1 MKFYKGEIL
10 QNLGLLP
17 AMTADENGSRTVYF
31 YRDEEQS
38 FEELDRRSSCLA
50 SSLVESGIEPGDRVA
65 LYIPNTMQFPET
77 FFGVIKTGA
86 VPVPLNLRIPPR
98 TLSYVIEDS
107 DSKVLIASDLE
118 SSVSSPER
126 AKELFEST
134 DIEQMII
141 PSESGDSISDY
152 EKLIEEGHSSFGH
165 ANQEYEDIA
174 IQMYT
179 SGTTG
184 KPKGVPLSHEN
195 ILSTIEGFGRS
206 MISDSSSRQLLVLPL
221 YHIYGLSAL
230 LCNYTYY
237 GASTVLQAEPEPGTL
252 LKNIEKYNVTNFA
265 GVPALFRMMWLVYGQ
280 DPEEYDLSTLEE
292 VVCAAAPLDETTRRK
307 VKNEWEVRFGEGW
320 GMTETSPCGCLNI
333 GRVPKGAGCIGWPV
347 QNVKIKLVDPE
358 TGETIVPWDEI
369 GPYGDLKEEH
379 IDAEGEAAVKGPAVF
394 NGYHNMPEKNEEV
407 FDDEGWFLTGDLMKI
422 DEDKALWMLDRTDDM
437 ILSGGENIYP
447 SEVEDALLENDE
459 INDAAVVPAP
469 HKTKGE
475 VPVAFVV
482 LAEGSELTEEEIKD
496 FALERVPTYAHPR
509 RVFFKDNLPKSG
521 TLKTQHFKLEE
532 EAEELIET
540 PLGEL

>member
-10 QNLGLLP
+10 KNLGLLP
-17 AMTADENGSRTVYF
+17 DMVADEFGSRTVYI
-31 YRDEEQS
+31 YRDVRQS
-38 FEELDRRSSCLA
+38 FEGLSRRSSRFA
-50 SSLVESGIEPGDRVA
+50 SSLVESGVEQGDKVA
-65 LYIPNTMQFPET
+65 LYLPNTIQFPEA

-107 DSKVLIASDLE
+107 GAKTLVASDLE

-126 AKELFEST
+126 AEELFEST

-141 PSESGDSISDY
+141 PGKSGDGVSDY
-152 EKLIEEGHSSFGH
+152 EKLVEEGCATFGH
-165 ANQEYEDIA
+165 ANQDFEDTA
-174 IQMYT
+174 ILMYT

-195 ILSTIEGFGRS
+195 ILSTVEGFGRAS
-206 MISDSSSRQLLVLPL
+206 FSDSSSRQLLVLPL

-237 GASTVLQAEPEPGTL
+237 GASTVLQAEPDPGKL
-252 LKNIEKYNVTNFA
+252 LKNIAKHDVTSMA

-280 DPEEYDLSTLEE
+280 EPEEYDLDSLEE

-307 VKNEWEVRFGEGW
+307 VKDEWEVRFGEGW
-320 GMTETSPCGCLNI
+320 GMTETSPCGCLNP
-333 GRVPKGAGCIGWPV
+333 GRVPKAAGCIGWPV
-347 QNVKIKLVDPE
+347 QNIQFKLVDPE
-358 TGETIVPWDEI
+358 SRETLVPWGEI
-369 GPYGDLKEEH
+369 GPYGDLKDEH
-379 IDAEGEAAVKGPAVF
+379 VDVEGEAAVKGPAVF
-394 NGYHNMPEKNEEV
+394 KGYYKMPEKNEEV
-407 FDDEGWFLTGDLMKI
+407 FDEDGWFYTGDLMKI
-422 DEDKALWMLDRTDDM
+422 DKDKALWMLDRTDDM

-447 SEVEDALLENDE
+447 SEVEDALLEHDE

-475 VPVAFVV
+475 APVAFVV
-482 LAEGSELTEEEIKD
+482 LGEGSELGEEEIKE

-509 RVFFKDNLPKSG
+509 RVFFKNNLPKSG

-532 EAEELIET
+532 EAKELIET

>member
-10 QNLGLLP
+10 KNLGLLP
-17 AMTADENGSRTVYF
+17 EMVAEEYGDRTLYIFQDEKQN
-31 YRDEEQS
+31 
-38 FEELDRRSSCLA
+38 FEELSHRSSRLA
-50 SSLVESGIEPGDRVA
+50 SSLVENGVEPGDRVA
-65 LYIPNTMQFPET
+65 LYIPNSLQFPET

-98 TLSYVIEDS
+98 TLTYVIEDS
-107 DSKVLIASDLE
+107 EAKTLIASDLE
-118 SSVSSPER
+118 TSVSSPER
-126 AKELFEST
+126 ARELFEST
-134 DIEQMII
+134 DIEKMII
-141 PSESGDSISDY
+141 PGESEDKTLNY
-152 EKLIEEGHSSFGH
+152 EKLIEEGHPSFGH
-165 ANQEYEDIA
+165 ANKKYEDTA
-174 IQMYT
+174 VQMYT

-184 KPKGVPLSHEN
+184 KPKGVPLTHKN
-195 ILSTIEGFGRS
+195 ILSTIEGFGRV
-206 MISDSSSRQLLVLPL
+206 MISDSSSRHLLVLPL
-221 YHIYGLSAL
+221 YHIYALSAL
-230 LCNYTYY
+230 LCNFTYY
-237 GASTVLQAEPEPGTL
+237 GVSNVLQAEPDPGKL
-252 LKNIEKYNVTNFA
+252 LKNIQKHNVTSLA

-280 DPEEYDLSTLEE
+280 DPEEYDLSSLGE
-292 VVCAAAPLDETTRRK
+292 VNCAAAPLDENTRKK
-307 VKNEWEVRFGEGW
+307 VRNEWEVRFGEGW
-320 GMTETSPCGCLNI
+320 GMTETSPCGCLNT

-347 QNVKIKLVDPE
+347 QNIKIKLVDPE
-358 TGETIVPWDEI
+358 SRETLVPWEEI
-369 GPYGDLKEEH
+369 APFADLKEEH
-379 IDAEGEAAVKGPAVF
+379 VDVEGEAAVKGPAVF

-407 FDDEGWFLTGDLMKI
+407 FDDEGWFYTGDLMKI

-447 SEVEDALLENDE
+447 SEVEDALLEHDE

-475 VPVAFVV
+475 VPVTFVV

-509 RVFFKDNLPKSG
+509 RVLFKDDLPKSG

-532 EAEELIET
+532 EAKELIET